1 MAKTIVMNPP
11 AELEPRDSDVR
22 IDAAERFLKFS
33 LFARL
38 AKKPTVDK
46 FPGTLVLRRFR
57 RGEVICRQ
65 GESGWTAFYLLT
77 TQDVLDLRKE
87 QLQAAGPQ
95 GTAPQVRQE
104 IDQLEQRQ
112 SQLER
117 EPANRALRANA
128 TVFLTSARQAHFGMG
143 GLLERL
149 SRLVLRRPSQEDRR
163 PINISIDAPTEVS
176 YDSRQAT
183 LYEGDLF
190 GEQSCLYG
198 TPRSATIVAERDCY
212 VLEMLRN
219 ILDQIQGDKAYRAEM
234 DAVYKTRILKDHLR
248 NLPLFSDL
256 TDEQLAGIRDKVD
269 VIRYKDGQ
277 LIYDEHDQ
285 SDSMYILRSGLVKV
299 MKNVSSL
306 LVEEDVL
313 DWPKL
318 TAFLRGDSLS
328 GGRQP
333 PESSEPQGA
342 DTPRSAAEKHL
353 LSLLSERVRS
363 GAAEVKPG
371 EVIADLNEIIK
382 NSQLPDAAPMKELTS
397 PTLAEFTQ
405 QLPAKRADWSELDR
419 RRYNRLLLEAAC
431 PATFRKRQRPGGPE
445 TVLAYLG
452 RGEVLGEMGLMAHQ
466 PRTATCVAY
475 VHPRPEGPGPDGGKW
490 RREAEHV
497 ELVRISEQT
506 FQQLLEAAPA
516 IRGKMERLIAARKQS
531 TQQIQAIP
539 GDDTAAGLL
548 SGRAEELGLIQG
560 QKLMLIDLDR
570 CTRCDECVQ
579 ACVNTH
585 EDGRARLF
593 LDGPRFGKYLVPT
606 TCRACLDPVCMIG
619 CPVGSIHR
627 GDNRQIVIEDWC
639 IGCGLCATNCP
650 YGSIQMH
657 DVGIIPGNTHGWRY
671 LPASLAKSGWQ
682 QRRYTASGWL
692 SGKSPFNLDRD
703 FRDSLSQ
710 LGATFSDKDALYFRY
725 EFTMD
730 AQLLRTAGAFKLE
743 VTSADEG
750 ATVWINGHEVAKP
763 AEKPKRGKREYV
775 LTREMNLF
783 RAGGNVLAVKL
794 TPPPFVLGKKAVLL
808 DLRLDEIHVPDVP
821 PQMREAAEISEKL
834 VTDLAVVCDQCSSQF
849 GQRPACVTACPHD
862 AAMRVDAR
870 FNFPLS

>member
-11 AELEPRDSDVR
+11 AELERRDTDVSL
-22 IDAAERFLKFS
+22 AAERFLKFS

-38 AKKPTVDK
+38 AKKPTVEK
-46 FPGTLVLRRFR
+46 FPGTLILRRYR
-57 RGEVICRQ
+57 RGEIICRQ

-77 TQDVLDLRKE
+77 TADVLELRKE
-87 QLQAAGPQ
+87 QLPSANGQSDSP
-95 GTAPQVRQE
+95 PLRRE
-104 IDQLEQRQ
+104 IEQLEARRVE
-112 SQLER
+112 LER
-117 EPANRALRANA
+117 EPANRALYTAA
-128 TVFLTSARQAHFGMG
+128 TVYLASARPARVGMG
-143 GLLERL
+143 GWLERL
-149 SRLVLRRPSQEDRR
+149 ARAVLPRPTRTEDQR
-163 PINISIDAPTEVS
+163 PLYIPIDAPTDID
-176 YDSRQAT
+176 YDSRHAV

-190 GEQSCLYG
+190 GEQSCLYD

-234 DAVYKTRILKDHLR
+234 DRVYKDRILKHQLR
-248 NLPLFSDL
+248 NLPLFSEL
-256 TDEQLAGIRDKVD
+256 TDEQYDRLRDRVEL
-269 VIRYKDGQ
+269 IRYKDGQ
-277 LIYDEHDQ
+277 LIYDEHDC
-285 SDSMYILRSGLVKV
+285 SDGLYVLRGGLVKV

-333 PESSEPQGA
+333 PEASESRGA
-342 DTPRSAAEKHL
+342 DAPRSVAVTHL
-353 LSLLSERVRS
+353 RSLLPERVRS
-363 GAAEVKPG
+363 GAPDVPREEIVA
-371 EVIADLNEIIK
+371 ALNEIIK
-382 NSQLPDAAPMKELTS
+382 DPKLSEESSLRDVTS
-397 PTLAEFTQ
+397 PALGDFSQ

-419 RRYNRLLLEAAC
+419 RRYNRLLLEAIC
-431 PATFRKRQRPGGPE
+431 PATFRKRQRPSGPE

-452 RGEVLGEMGLMAHQ
+452 RGEVIGEMGMLENR
-466 PRTATCVAY
+466 PRRATCVAY
-475 VHPRPEGPGPDGGKW
+475 VHPRPEGPGPEGGKW
-490 RREAEHV
+490 RREAEHI

-506 FQQLLEAAPA
+506 FQQFLESAPA
-516 IRGKMERLIAARKQS
+516 IQRKMEQLIAQRKQNERRMQVIVRDES
-531 TQQIQAIP
+531 AE
-539 GDDTAAGLL
+539 GLL
-548 SGRAEELGLIQG
+548 SGRAAELGLIQG

-570 CTRCDECVQ
+570 CTRCDECVE

-585 EDGRARLF
+585 EDGRTRLF

-657 DVGIIPGNTHGWRY
+657 DIGIIPAATY
-671 LPASLAKSGWQ
+671 GWQ
-682 QRRYTASGWL
+682 FFPEKLAGPGWQSPRIYAIWL
-692 SGKSPFNLDRD
+692 AGKSPFADDRD
-703 FRDSLSQ
+703 LRDRLAA
-710 LGATFSDKDALYFRY
+710 LDPDAGAVCFRY
-725 EFTMD
+725 EFRMERPVLES
-730 AQLLRTAGAFKLE
+730 ARAYKLE
-743 VTSADEG
+743 VTSADES
-750 ATVWINGHEVAKP
+750 ATVWINGSELAKP

-775 LTREMNLF
+775 LTREMNRL
-783 RAGGNVLAVKL
+783 RRGRNVIAVRVVL
-794 TPPPFVLGKKAVLL
+794 PPAALGKKLPLL
-808 DLRLDEIHVPDVP
+808 DLRMDEVHVPAVP
-821 PQMREAAEISEKL
+821 PELRESAEISEK
-834 VTDLAVVCDQCSSQF
+834 VVSDLAVVCDQCSSQW

-870 FNFPLS
+870 VNFPVA

>member
-11 AELEPRDSDVR
+11 AELEHRNNDVPV
-22 IDAAERFLKFS
+22 ASERFLSFS

-38 AKKPTVDK
+38 AKKPTVEK
-46 FPGTLVLRRFR
+46 FPGTLVLRHYRK
-57 RGEVICRQ
+57 GEIICRQ

-77 TQDVLDLRKE
+77 TNDVLNLRRE
-87 QLQAAGPQ
+87 QLQSSKGQADSRALQ
-95 GTAPQVRQE
+95 SE
-104 IDQLEQRQ
+104 IEQLERRWA
-112 SQLER
+112 QLER
-117 EPANRALRANA
+117 EPTNRALSAAA
-128 TVFLTSARQAHFGMG
+128 TVHLASARPTHSRMG
-143 GLLERL
+143 GWLERL
-149 SRLVLRRPSQEDRR
+149 ARMALPRPNQTEDQR
-163 PINISIDAPTEVS
+163 PLYIPIDAPTDVS

-183 LYEGDLF
+183 LHEGDLF

-219 ILDQIQGDKAYRAEM
+219 ILDQIQGDKVYRAEM
-234 DAVYKTRILKDHLR
+234 DAVYKARILKEHLR

-256 TDEQLAGIRDKVD
+256 TDEQFARLRDIVDLIRC
-269 VIRYKDGQ
+269 KDGE
-277 LIYDEHDQ
+277 LIYDEHDR
-285 SDSMYILRSGLVKV
+285 SEGLYVVRSGLVKV

-306 LVEEDVL
+306 LAEEDIL

-318 TAFLRGDSLS
+318 TTFLRGTASPPSPAATHLRSLL
-328 GGRQP
+328 
-333 PESSEPQGA
+333 PEQVRDGA
-342 DTPRSAAEKHL
+342 DGFKPADVLAA
-353 LSLLSERVRS
+353 
-363 GAAEVKPG
+363 
-371 EVIADLNEIIK
+371 LNEIIK
-382 NSQLPDAAPMKELTS
+382 NPQLPDAAAMRELAS
-397 PTLAEFTQ
+397 PAISEFVQ
-405 QLPAKRADWSELDR
+405 RLPAQRANWSELDR
-419 RRYNRLLLEAAC
+419 RRYNRLLLETAC
-431 PATFRKRQRPGGPE
+431 PGTFRKRQRPGGPE
-445 TVLAYLG
+445 TVLAYLS
-452 RGEVLGEMGLMAHQ
+452 RGDVIGEMGVMTRQ
-466 PRTATCVAY
+466 SRKATCVAY

-497 ELVRISEQT
+497 ELVRISDRT
-506 FQQLLEAAPA
+506 CWQLLEAAPA
-516 IRGKMERLIAARKQS
+516 LREKMEQLIAARKQS
-531 TQQIQAIP
+531 EQRIQVRIREDRAE
-539 GDDTAAGLL
+539 GLL
-548 SGRAEELGLIQG
+548 SGRAAELGLIQG

-585 EDGRARLF
+585 EDGRTRLF

-657 DVGIIPGNTHGWRY
+657 DVGIIPGSIHGWHY
-671 LPASLAKSGWQ
+671 LPASLAKPGWER
-682 QRRYTASGWL
+682 RRYTASNWL
-692 SGKSPFNLDRD
+692 SGKSPFTLDRE
-703 FRDSLSQ
+703 FQDSLSR
-710 LGATFSDKDALYFRY
+710 LGTNLNGEDTLCFRY
-725 EFTMD
+725 EFPLD
-730 AQLLRTAGAFKLE
+730 ARLLRTAGGFKLE

-775 LTREMNLF
+775 LTQKMNLF
-783 RAGGNVLAVKL
+783 RAGGNVLAIKL
-794 TPPPFVLGKKAVLL
+794 TPPPFVPGKRSVLL
-808 DLRLDEIHVPDVP
+808 DIRLDEIHVPDVP
-821 PQMREAAEISEKL
+821 PHMRESAEISEKL

-870 FNFPLS
+870 FNFPIAYQ